1 MNEKKAAEKQSK
13 ICKIVYFDEDSVT
26 DYVQIVT
33 GGKLEK
39 TAELLDQTKDNGE
52 AGANAKASVGFGGI
66 LKALLGFSV
75 SASADASIDTSFNTE
90 RMAKNIVKNTILTD
104 FIDILSR
111 NEQSSKS
118 IKKAQGAI
126 HKFEGYTIF
135 APKDSLSYVALI
147 SPYLSMLQG
156 GWYPCWRF

>member
-52 AGANAKASVGFGGI
+52 AGAKASVGFGGI

-111 NEQSSKS
+111 NEQSSRS
-118 IKKAQGAI
+118 INAI
-126 HKFEGYTIF
+126 G
-135 APKDSLSYVALI
+135 
-147 SPYLSMLQG
+147 
-156 GWYPCWRF
+156 